1 MQGTAHIC
9 GLPYCA
15 YIQVFGDTLRVCTV
29 GSPLFITR
37 KRIAI
42 MKKTNVT
49 KLFTLLL
56 VGIAFI
62 VVIYYILYFY
72 NA

>member
-1 MQGTAHIC
+1 MGCLTVRIYRCLAIPYGYVQWAAH
-9 GLPYCA
+9 
-15 YIQVFGDTLRVCTV
+15 F
-29 GSPLFITR
+29 FITR